1 MVSDFLSTEKN
12 NDIYSVCL
20 IRRRVNI
27 FIDTPMSSVLTFVNR
42 TTRSVS
48 IRCPSPLSDYNPCV
62 FINYRGSADTHVHN
76 AGRSH
81 CGGIYVTLKDDRA
94 DTEGRLNSTIIQRY
108 ANGENI

>member
-48 IRCPSPLSDYNPCV
+48 IRCPSPSLIITPVFLS
-62 FINYRGSADTHVHN
+62 T
-76 AGRSH
+76 
-81 CGGIYVTLKDDRA
+81 
-94 DTEGRLNSTIIQRY
+94 TEGAPILTSITRGGVIE
-108 ANGENI
+108 GEYTSH